1 MSVGLFRNLTFAD
14 ALMGSLPRFFN
25 PGPGMH
31 LKFIAS
37 FLFAMALLL
46 AASQARAQ
54 VDAGTAESLMRSS
67 GLWQQLEPL
76 APQVRSEFLAA
87 LEKAGAHPSPGEVQ
101 RLGQVITSAYAAD
114 RLRASALGVFTSELK
129 AQHVPALKQ
138 WYASRVGKTIAGMEE
153 AASADAA
160 DPRAVM
166 EKGASLLTAAT
177 AQRRAALEELVIVT
191 RVAEALVQI
200 TTDTA
205 VAAQRG
211 ALSLNPEASEAAL
224 DNIKAELQALRP
236 QWLQAFAS
244 LAIAG
249 FAKAYD
255 ELPTDELVQ
264 YVDFLKTP
272 AGQHFTDVGLR
283 AYSTA
288 MVAASTDM
296 GRGLP
301 GTKDKANT

>member
-1 MSVGLFRNLTFAD
+1 MLKSLRFITSSLCGL
-14 ALMGSLPRFFN
+14 
-25 PGPGMH
+25 
-31 LKFIAS
+31 
-37 FLFAMALLL
+37 ALLIGSGT
-46 AASQARAQ
+46 ASAQ
-54 VDAGTAESLMRSS
+54 IDAGTAESLMRSS

-76 APQVRSEFLAA
+76 APQVRNEFLAA
-87 LEKAGAHPSPGEVQ
+87 LEKAGARPSPGEAQ

-114 RLRASALGVFTSELK
+114 RLRASALGVFKSELN

-153 AASADAA
+153 AASADASE
-160 DPRAVM
+160 PQAVM
-166 EKGASLLTAAT
+166 EKGAALLGAAT
-177 AQRRAALEELVIVT
+177 AQRRAALEELVTVS

-200 TTDTA
+200 TIDTA

-211 ALSLNPEASEAAL
+211 ALSLNPEASVSAL
-224 DNIKAELQALRP
+224 DNFKAEMQAQRP
-236 QWLQAFAS
+236 QWLAAFAS

-249 FAKAYD
+249 YAKDYD
-255 ELPTDELVQ
+255 ALPTDELVQ
-264 YVDFLKTP
+264 YVEFLKTP
-272 AGQHFTDVGLR
+272 AGQHFTDVGLK

>member
-1 MSVGLFRNLTFAD
+1 
-14 ALMGSLPRFFN
+14 
-25 PGPGMH
+25 MH
-31 LKFIAS
+31 LKSIAS
-37 FLFAMALLL
+37 LLFALVWLVAF
-46 AASQARAQ
+46 SQARAQ

-76 APQVRSEFLAA
+76 APQVRNEFIAA
-87 LEKAGAHPSPGEVQ
+87 LQKAEAQPSPSEVQ
-101 RLGQVITSAYAAD
+101 RLGRVIESAYAAD
-114 RLRASALGVFTSELK
+114 RLRASALGVFKSELN

-153 AASADAA
+153 AASADATEPQA
-160 DPRAVM
+160 LM
-166 EKGASLLTAAT
+166 EKGAALLGAST
-177 AQRRAALEELVIVT
+177 AQRRAAMAELVTVT

-211 ALSLNPEASEAAL
+211 ALSLNPDASESAL

-236 QWLQAFAS
+236 QWLAAFAN

-255 ELPTDELVQ
+255 DLPTAELLQ
-264 YVDFLKTP
+264 YVEFLKTP
-272 AGQHFTDVGLR
+272 AGQHFTDVGLK

-288 MVAASTDM
+288 MVAASTDL